1 MCVGAWVRGSV
12 AVATKGQVAG
22 GGRECLPRR
31 GQAGTVALHC
41 TVISAVAGLGGAAAA
56 SLAHLPGPLAASY
69 TTTATPPTPPRAA
82 TPPLPPT
89 LQRDL
94 GYLLLAHLNRSYLF
108 LSHLKIFTPATL
120 ATSIAI

>member
-69 TTTATPPTPPRAA
+69 TTTATPPTATCSRTTTPTNPAEGPR
-82 TPPLPPT
+82 LPSASP
-89 LQRDL
+89 
-94 GYLLLAHLNRSYLF
+94 F
-108 LSHLKIFTPATL
+108 E
-120 ATSIAI
+120 